1 MAKWLQ
7 RSIEDLVDAFY
18 QRLSLRAATI
28 DELLSDAFEVAP
40 EMAADADS
48 AAQRMTAWRRAAA
61 AGDTSLFARRLMRD
75 HLSQFDIENRLARSR
90 RRASAPYPRWIE
102 DAVWIEQAFKE
113 AGRAEPEVAP
123 VYPFEDLF
131 TALIERADALV
142 WSGVDTG
149 TCNRFD
155 ERAQASLRHMLL
167 AALSELCAPA
177 LYERFAKSRDPKSSE
192 PGKSTQVPGTA
203 RYREFIADLR
213 SGGSRRLF

>member
-1 MAKWLQ
+1 MRLQ

-102 DAVWIEQAFKE
+102 DAIWIEQALKK
-113 AGRAEPEVAP
+113 AGQAGPEVTLG
-123 VYPFEDLF
+123 YPFEDLYM
-131 TALIERADALV
+131 ALLEQAEALA
-142 WSGVDTG
+142 WSGVDA
-149 TCNRFD
+149 
-155 ERAQASLRHMLL
+155 RA
-167 AALSELCAPA
+167 C
-177 LYERFAKSRDPKSSE
+177 SS
-192 PGKSTQVPGTA
+192 K
-203 RYREFIADLR
+203 
-213 SGGSRRLF
+213 